1 MNLLLAVIGGLI
13 GLAVT
18 GAAVYT
24 VLVVHQLWKQ
34 QAAAPKPAS
43 QAEIAAVYFSRWTYL
58 DYAVIGLFIVG
69 LLLLLAELFAVL
81 RDRASF
87 ESFHFAYLL
96 TGIVLSA
103 MGMLLLFIRLLAVL
117 GFVKSNGRHGLQ
129 GSAAVAPNHQHEPDH
144 ADRAE

>member
-24 VLVVHQLWKQ
+24 VWAVRQLWKQ

-43 QAEIAAVYFSRWTYL
+43 QVEIAAVYFLRWTFL
-58 DYAVIGLFIVG
+58 DYAVVGLFIVG

-81 RDRASF
+81 RDRSSF

-103 MGMLLLFIRLLAVL
+103 MGMLLLFARLLAVL
-117 GFVKSNGRHGLQ
+117 GFVKSNELQGLQ
-129 GSAAVAPNHQHEPDH
+129 RSAAVAPNHQHEPHH